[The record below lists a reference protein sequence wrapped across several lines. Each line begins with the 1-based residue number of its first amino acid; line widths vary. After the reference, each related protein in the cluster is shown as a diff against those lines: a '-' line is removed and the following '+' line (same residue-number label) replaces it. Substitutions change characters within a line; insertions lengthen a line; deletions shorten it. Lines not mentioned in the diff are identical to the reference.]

1 MELQPKNYLFVISSL
16 AVVIVL
22 FTYLN
27 IQQEQPVDVATE
39 DLKTCRSLKYN
50 GEDRIDLLFLA
61 SEEDTKRFSDTI
73 LTTPPYSEH
82 KDYFNVFFIPPSD
95 YEPTCNDYKGIA
107 ILCDTKSNLEVARRC
122 PNDYIIVVKDYPS
135 NIRSSALSNVISI
148 NKNHEDSVIIHE
160 FGHAFGNLAEEYT
173 PASLPRGSK
182 NCVSSC
188 DKFTSPTD
196 SCDLECSK
204 TNFYRSVRAGV
215 MRTLITNDYGQY
227 NINLLNTLLEKN
239 KPSETAI
246 TGNQIA
252 EYFGCTDKEAVEI
265 KVSENLAELSKEI
278 ITGCVQNNAGDG
290 ELCVNGLCHPTTTF
304 TDVHQI
310 HNDETITG
318 EQFIISETNLY
329 LEIITPEQT
338 ATVTLNG
345 NEIARLNLQ
354 EAGATTCNI

>member
-27 IQQEQPVDVATE
+27 IQQEQPVKVATE
-39 DLKTCRSLKYN
+39 DLGTCRSLVYN

-73 LTTPPYSEH
+73 LKTPPFSEY
-82 KDYFNVFFIPPSD
+82 KSYFNIFFIPHSD
-95 YEPTCNDYKGIA
+95 YEPTCDDYKGIA
-107 ILCDTKSNLEVARRC
+107 ILCDTKANLEVARRC

-160 FGHAFGNLAEEYT
+160 LGHAFGNLAEEYT
-173 PASLPRGSK
+173 PANLPRGSK

-204 TNFYRSVRAGV
+204 TNFYRSVHAGV
-215 MRTLITNDYGQY
+215 MRTLITSDYGQY
-227 NINLLNTLLEKN
+227 NIDLLKKLLEKN
-239 KPSETAI
+239 KPLEPAI
-246 TGNQIA
+246 TGNIVS
-252 EYFGCTDKEAVEI
+252 EYTGCENKQAVEI
-265 KVSENLAELSKEI
+265 TINKESSTAELSKEI
-278 ITGCVQNNAGDG
+278 IRGCVQNNAGDG
-290 ELCVNGLCHPTTTF
+290 ELCANGLCQPVTAF
-304 TDVHQI
+304 TDGQGT
-310 HNDETITG
+310 DTITG
-318 EQFIISETNLY
+318 EQFTPTKSNLY
-329 LEIITPEQT
+329 LEITTPEQT
-338 ATVTLNG
+338 ATIILDG
-345 NEIARLNLQ
+345 NEIATLNLQ
-354 EAGATTCNI
+354 EAGATACNI